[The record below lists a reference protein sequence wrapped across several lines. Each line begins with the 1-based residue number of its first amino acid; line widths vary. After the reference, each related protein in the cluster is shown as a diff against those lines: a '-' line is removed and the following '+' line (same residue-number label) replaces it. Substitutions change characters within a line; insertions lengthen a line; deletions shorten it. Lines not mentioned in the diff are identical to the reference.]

1 MKLSNVKA
9 IVAKAMTVGM
19 LAGAFVLA
27 APTKAQAQG
36 IGVRVQVGYPPY
48 GYSRDYYDRLRWERE
63 RRDAFLR
70 QQAWERQ
77 QAWLRHNAWERDHR
91 YGYGYRY

>member
-1 MKLSNVKA
+1 MKLLN
-9 IVAKAMTVGM
+9 AKAMVTKAMAVGM

-27 APTKAQAQG
+27 TPAKAQAQEF
-36 IGVRVQVGYPPY
+36 GVRVQVGYPPY
-48 GYSRDYYDRLRWERE
+48 GYSRDYHERLRWEQA

-91 YGYGYRY
+91 YGYHN

>member
-48 GYSRDYYDRLRWERE
+48 GYSRDYYERLRWERE
-63 RRDAFLR
+63 RRDAFR